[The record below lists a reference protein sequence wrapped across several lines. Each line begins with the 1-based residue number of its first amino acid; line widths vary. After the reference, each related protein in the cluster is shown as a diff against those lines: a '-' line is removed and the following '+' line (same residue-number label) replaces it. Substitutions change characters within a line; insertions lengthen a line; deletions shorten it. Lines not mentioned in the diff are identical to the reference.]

1 MENLEKVQREFL
13 KRINLIFDNSLLN
26 DNSEFGKIVK
36 VTTMYHNK
44 AFDFSTNEKVKQLEK
59 ENYIIDDFISMVNV
73 ERGFNDLTILCMI
86 YKINFIQTLD
96 FLTFMFIP
104 TSQLLNKL
112 LVEENPNLK
121 EALKWT
127 QEEDYQVSIIKHIQ
141 NNIKVFLDN
150 EDKKEDDHKKAFKL
164 ISNSIKLEAMET
176 TFKMVQEKLKNMK
189 LGKYKDIDLSKFLK
203 QEIKELD
210 DFNSNKDYMNN
221 IFSNP
226 KITSRLYTK
235 NNPHFM
241 NKLSNDNLAYCK
253 DTDSFYF
260 KNFEE
265 SLSIAYTDKYLL
277 VNIDKQQ
284 AIKGLNEALKGL
296 EILTNDEIEKQKNF
310 IKKFINLIQN
320 TNTNYYPFKV
330 IGKTLGMNKNEARN
344 YAIKILNTVNSQVFN
359 KQYEN

>member
-1 MENLEKVQREFL
+1 MEDLEKAQREFL
-13 KRINLIFDNSLLN
+13 KRINLIFDNSLLD
-26 DNSEFGKIVK
+26 DNSEFGKVIK

-44 AFDFSTNEKVKQLEK
+44 AFDFSTKEKIKQLEK
-59 ENYIIDDFISMVNV
+59 ENYIIDDLISMVNT
-73 ERGFNDLTILCMI
+73 ERGFNDLTTLCMI

-96 FLTFMFIP
+96 FLTFMYIP

-112 LVEENPNLK
+112 LMEKNQDLK
-121 EALKWT
+121 KALEWT
-127 QEEDYQVSIIKHIQ
+127 QSEDYYISIVEHIK
-141 NNIKVFLDN
+141 NNLNEFIEK
-150 EDKKEDDHKKAFKL
+150 EDKKEDDHKKAFDR
-164 ISNSIKLEAMET
+164 IFNSIKQEAMET

-210 DFNSNKDYMNN
+210 DFNLNKDYMNK

-241 NKLSNDNLAYCK
+241 NKLINDDLVYCK
-253 DTDSFYF
+253 NTDSFYF
-260 KNFEE
+260 KGLEE
-265 SLSIAYTDKYLL
+265 SLFIAYTDKYLL
-277 VNIDKQQ
+277 INIDKQQ

-296 EILTNDEIEKQKNF
+296 EILTNDEVEKQKTF
-310 IKKFINLIQN
+310 IKELINLIQN

-344 YAIKILNTVNSQVFN
+344 YAIKILNTVNPKVFN
-359 KQYEN
+359 NQYEN

>member
-1 MENLEKVQREFL
+1 MENLEKAQREFL
-13 KRINLIFDNSLLN
+13 KRINLIFDNSLLD
-26 DNSEFGKIVK
+26 DNSEFGKVIK

-44 AFDFSTNEKVKQLEK
+44 TFDFSTKEKAKQLEK
-59 ENYIIDDFISMVNV
+59 ENYIIDDLISMVNT
-73 ERGFNDLTILCMI
+73 ERGFNDLITLCMI

-112 LVEENPNLK
+112 LMEENQDLK
-121 EALKWT
+121 KALEWT
-127 QEEDYQVSIIKHIQ
+127 QGEDYYISIAEHIK
-141 NNIKVFLDN
+141 NNLNEFVEK
-150 EDKKEDDHKKAFKL
+150 EDKKEDNHKKAFEL
-164 ISNSIKLEAMET
+164 ISNSIKQEAMET

-210 DFNSNKDYMNN
+210 DFNSNKDYMNK

-260 KNFEE
+260 KCLEE

-277 VNIDKQQ
+277 INIDKKQ
-284 AIKGLNEALKGL
+284 AIKSLNEALKGL
-296 EILTNDEIEKQKNF
+296 QILTNDEIEKQKNF
-310 IKKFINLIQN
+310 IKEFINLIQN

-344 YAIKILNTVNSQVFN
+344 YALKILNTVNPQVFN

>member
-1 MENLEKVQREFL
+1 MEDLEKAQREFL
-13 KRINLIFDNSLLN
+13 KRINLIFDNSLLD
-26 DNSEFGKIVK
+26 DNSEFGKVIK

-44 AFDFSTNEKVKQLEK
+44 AFDFSTKEKIKQLEK
-59 ENYIIDDFISMVNV
+59 ENYIIDDLISMVNT
-73 ERGFNDLTILCMI
+73 ERGFNDLTTLCMI

-96 FLTFMFIP
+96 FLTFMYIP

-112 LVEENPNLK
+112 LMEKNQDLK
-121 EALKWT
+121 KALEWT
-127 QEEDYQVSIIKHIQ
+127 QSEDYYISIVEHIK
-141 NNIKVFLDN
+141 NNLNEFIEK
-150 EDKKEDDHKKAFKL
+150 EDKKEDDHKKAFDR
-164 ISNSIKLEAMET
+164 IFNSIKQEAMET

-210 DFNSNKDYMNN
+210 DFNLNKDYMNK

-241 NKLSNDNLAYCK
+241 NKLSNDNLVYCK

-260 KNFEE
+260 KKLEE
-265 SLSIAYTDKYLL
+265 SLYIAYTDKHLL
-277 VNIDKQQ
+277 INIDKKQ

-296 EILTNDEIEKQKNF
+296 EILTNDEVEKQKTF
-310 IKKFINLIQN
+310 IKELINLIQN

-344 YAIKILNTVNSQVFN
+344 YAIKILNIVNPKVFN
-359 KQYEN
+359 NQYEN